1 VRVEE
6 RSAGEAHLASWDVH
20 EGERERA
27 AEVLRDEILRVS
39 VLMLQQQSNEATRAS
54 ALSAKS
60 RHRW

>member
-39 VLMLQQQSNEATRAS
+39 VLMLQQSNEATRAS